1 MTTIGSSLAADETT
15 THTRN
20 VVLIVEDEPLVR
32 MSISGALL
40 QAGFEVLASSNG
52 AEALEVLAVRPDVL
66 AVVTDIVMPGAVDG
80 FELARKVQHRWPDIG
95 IIVVSGQM
103 EPPKTHCPKG
113 VLFLSKPFKAS
124 TLLRLLRDIT
134 ARTGDE
140 EAHHA

>member
-32 MSISGALL
+32 MSISDALL

-52 AEALEVLAVRPDVL
+52 AEALEVLAVRSAIL

-80 FELARKVQHRWPDIG
+80 YELAREVQLRWPDIG

-140 EAHHA
+140 